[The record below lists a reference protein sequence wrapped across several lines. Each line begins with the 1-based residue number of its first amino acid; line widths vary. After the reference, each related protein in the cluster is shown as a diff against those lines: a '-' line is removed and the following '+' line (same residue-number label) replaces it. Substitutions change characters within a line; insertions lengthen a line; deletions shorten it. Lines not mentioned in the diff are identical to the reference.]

1 MMDDVQKLK
10 SMLDSGTLL
19 HPISDAANLV
29 DFAEA
34 LHNLIGARSEPL
46 GANAAAVKALI
57 GEPEHLVFALID
69 GFGMNF
75 VEAMNRG
82 AFVRGNLACEM
93 RSVFPSTTS
102 AALTTLATGE
112 WPARHAVTGWHT
124 LLPQLNAVSVIIGF
138 QRTPDKTPLSR
149 LGVSARD
156 AYPVPSRMS
165 AAKRAAAYLMPKHI
179 TNTAYSTYWAGGK
192 RQIAYRSSAQA
203 VSAVVRHI
211 AGANRPTFTYLYMP
225 QVDSAAHKHGAF
237 HHITMSEAR
246 KADETLE
253 RLADAL
259 PSNARL
265 VMTADHGH
273 LDAPSS
279 KTYALTA
286 GDDILKLCETKPSG
300 DVRLMYATVRS
311 ENIDAFRR
319 AVRQRLGGDFLT
331 LDMADVEAMRLLG
344 PEPRSA
350 ETRRR
355 TGNTLALSTNSAVI
369 DLRKAL
375 GEDSRKR
382 MRSHHSGLTPAEMR
396 IPLVIA

>member
-1 MMDDVQKLK
+1 MDDAQRLK
-10 SMLDSGTLL
+10 SLLASGALL

-29 DFAEA
+29 DFAAA
-34 LHNLIGARSEPL
+34 LHNLIGAR
-46 GANAAAVKALI
+46 GAPIGTNATAVKALI

-75 VEAMNRG
+75 VEAMPRG
-82 AFVRGNLACEM
+82 AFVRDNLALEM

-112 WPARHAVTGWHT
+112 WPARHAVTGWHV

-179 TNTAYSTYWAGGK
+179 TNTAYSTYWAGGS
-192 RQIAYRSSAQA
+192 RQLAYRSSAQA
-203 VSAVVRHI
+203 VNAVMRHI
-211 AGANRPTFTYLYMP
+211 AGAKRPTFTYLYMP

-237 HHITMSEAR
+237 HRITMNEAR

-253 RLADAL
+253 RLANAL

-273 LDAPSS
+273 LDAPNS
-279 KTYALTA
+279 KTYAIA
-286 GDDILKLCETKPSG
+286 ADDEMLKLCETKPSG
-300 DVRLMYATVRS
+300 DVRLMYATVRP
-311 ENIDAFRR
+311 ENRDAFRR
-319 AVRQRLGGDFLT
+319 AVSQRLGGDFLT

-344 PEPRSA
+344 PEPRSP

-355 TGNTLALSTNSAVI
+355 TGNTLTLSVNNAVI